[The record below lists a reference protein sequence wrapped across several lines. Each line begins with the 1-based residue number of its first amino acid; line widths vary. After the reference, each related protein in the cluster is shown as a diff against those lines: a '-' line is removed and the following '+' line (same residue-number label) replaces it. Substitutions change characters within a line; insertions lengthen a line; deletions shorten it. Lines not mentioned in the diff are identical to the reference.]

1 MDDTATEKET
11 MRLKML
17 KEIAYDMKG
26 SDETESLVIVN
37 KKRKKFFMKL
47 RKGEVIKKLQ

>member
-37 KKRKKFFMKL
+37 KKRKRSSL
-47 RKGEVIKKLQ
+47 